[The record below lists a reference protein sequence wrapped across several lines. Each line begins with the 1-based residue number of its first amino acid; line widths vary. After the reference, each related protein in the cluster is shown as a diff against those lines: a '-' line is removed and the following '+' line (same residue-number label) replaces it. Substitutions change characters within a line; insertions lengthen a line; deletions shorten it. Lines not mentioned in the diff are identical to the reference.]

1 MNFYDNLERYGQSRA
16 LITEDGETVSYA
28 ALAQDA
34 DTVGLHL
41 RERGL
46 GFALCENCPES
57 VAGYLGFLRS
67 RTPVALLASGLHETL
82 LAELLKRYRPQYVWL
97 PRERAGL
104 IPNAVNLVELG
115 RYVLLAGDTDPFPCH
130 DDLALLL
137 TTSGS
142 TGSPKFVRQTYGNIA
157 SNADSITQYLGI
169 CSDDKPI
176 TTLPMHY
183 VFGLSVINSHLLSGA
198 SLVLTNRG
206 LMEKVFWNLLKLSR
220 ATSFSGVPYTYEML
234 KRLRFGRMDF
244 PSLKVLTQAGGK
256 LNADL
261 VYEFAVLCRE
271 KGVRFF
277 VMYGASEATAR
288 MSYLPAD
295 SALEKPGSIGIPIP
309 GGEFWIED
317 ESGARID
324 SPGVVG
330 ELMYRGANVSP
341 GYATCGEDLALGDVN
356 GGILRT
362 GDMAKRDEE
371 GFYYIAGRKSR
382 FLKIFGNRVA
392 LEEVEQHI
400 RKLGIDCAC
409 TGEDDRLKIYISD
422 ASDRNRVVGH
432 VQELTGLHHTTYTVA
447 LVDKIPRNEF
457 GKITYAELP

>member
-16 LITEDGETVSYA
+16 LIAEDGKEVSYLE
-28 ALAQDA
+28 LARDA
-34 DTVGLHL
+34 DAVGFHL

-46 GFALCENCPES
+46 GFALCENRPES

-104 IPNAVNLVELG
+104 ISNAANLVELG
-115 RYVLLAGDTDPFPCH
+115 RYVLLAGGTDPFPCH

-169 CSDDKPI
+169 RSEDKPI

-198 SLVLTNRG
+198 SVVLTNRG
-206 LMEKVFWNLLKLSR
+206 LMEKAFWNLLKLSQ

-234 KRLRFGRMDF
+234 KRLRFGRMDL

-271 KGVRFF
+271 KGIRFF

-317 ESGARID
+317 ENGARID

-330 ELMYRGANVSP
+330 ELIYRGANVSP

-362 GDMAKRDEE
+362 GDMAKRDED
-371 GFYYIAGRKSR
+371 GFYYIAGRMSR

-422 ASDRNRVVGH
+422 GSDRNRAIGY
-432 VQELTGLHHTTYTVA
+432 VQELTGLHHTTYAVVV
-447 LVDKIPRNEF
+447 VDKIPRNEF